1 MLYCKKCNVSINGN
15 KKCCPL
21 CQGKLLGEPSVE
33 AYPKVQLPRYSKH
46 FLIRLISFIAIA
58 VVVIC
63 NLVNWSISK
72 EFYWCIFVEAGVLC
86 GWIAGIIGI
95 LYRKRLFSNIIT
107 QLFILTGMSYI
118 WDYGTNWHGWSVDF
132 VLPCCCVATLIA
144 IIVLSIVQK
153 LDKSEYVTYLI
164 VNCIYGIVPLI
175 FILNDSLNI
184 VYPSIICVGICSLVL
199 AGILLFAWH
208 DTTSEISKK
217 MHL

>member
-33 AYPKVQLPRYSKH
+33 AYPKVQLPRD
-46 FLIRLISFIAIA
+46 R
-58 VVVIC
+58 
-63 NLVNWSISK
+63 
-72 EFYWCIFVEAGVLC
+72 
-86 GWIAGIIGI
+86 
-95 LYRKRLFSNIIT
+95 
-107 QLFILTGMSYI
+107 
-118 WDYGTNWHGWSVDF
+118 
-132 VLPCCCVATLIA
+132 PCCCVATLIA